1 LNWEINNKNNEMKNK
16 NDNNNKMK
24 NKNDNNNEIIEYE
37 I

>member
-1 LNWEINNKNNEMKNK
+1 MNWEINNKNNEMKNK